1 MVRRDADRDGLLAEL
16 DPALKRELT
25 AEGWTVV
32 RTKSY
37 HLLQERARS
46 AERRLEWEKEHN
58 EGTRQWA
65 QEAFKEQR
73 RLRDRLDVVFAAAVE
88 LGVDADLIVRANKK
102 DED

>member
-1 MVRRDADRDGLLAEL
+1 MMATDL
-16 DPALKRELT
+16 DPALRRELA

-58 EGTRQWA
+58 ESTRQWA
-65 QEAFKEQR
+65 HEAFNEQR

-88 LGVDADLIVRANKK
+88 LGVDADLIVKANAKEK
-102 DED
+102 NSWRDT

>member
-1 MVRRDADRDGLLAEL
+1 MPDRLAEL
-16 DPALKRELT
+16 DPALRRELT

-46 AERRLEWEKEHN
+46 AERRLEWESEHN
-58 EGTRQWA
+58 ESTRLWA
-65 QEAFKEQR
+65 VEAFNEQR

-88 LGVDADLIVRANKK
+88 LGVDAQLIVKANEK
-102 DED
+102 DKD